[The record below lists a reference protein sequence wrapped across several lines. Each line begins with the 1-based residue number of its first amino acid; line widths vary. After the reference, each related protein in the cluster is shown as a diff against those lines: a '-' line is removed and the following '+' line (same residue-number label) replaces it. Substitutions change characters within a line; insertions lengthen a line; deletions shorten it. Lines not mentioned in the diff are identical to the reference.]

1 MIAMVPPNSSDAD
14 DSPSVGASATAPAPS
29 PAGGSTGDS
38 SGGVGAEK
46 LKGCFGVR
54 ERLKRHRE
62 EVAGKVMVP
71 EKWGKEELLKD
82 WIDYSAF
89 DRILA
94 AGRIA
99 SARASLAAEGQRNSR
114 RSWRRVESRC

>member
-1 MIAMVPPNSSDAD
+1 MILPINP
-14 DSPSVGASATAPAPS
+14 ASAAAPES
-29 PAGGSTGDS
+29 HDGS
-38 SGGVGAEK
+38 GVEK
-46 LKGCFGVR
+46 LLQPSKSSCGVR

-62 EVAGKVMVP
+62 EVAGKVTVP

-94 AGRIA
+94 AKRIA
-99 SARASLAAEGQRNSR
+99 TARASLAAEGRRAANSR
-114 RSWRRVESRC
+114 PALRVESRC

>member
-1 MIAMVPPNSSDAD
+1 MVPPNRSDSGD
-14 DSPSVGASATAPAPS
+14 RL
-29 PAGGSTGDS
+29 STGINSTPAESPVDGS
-38 SGGVGAEK
+38 PGDSGGGAEK
-46 LKGCFGVR
+46 FKGCCGFR

-62 EVAGKVMVP
+62 EVAGKVTVP

-99 SARASLAAEGQRNSR
+99 SARASLVAEG
-114 RSWRRVESRC
+114 RRVESRC

>member
-1 MIAMVPPNSSDAD
+1 MIPPNSSHPH
-14 DSPSVGASATAPAPS
+14 DSLSVVASATAPAPS
-29 PAGGSTGDS
+29 PAGASTGDS
-38 SGGVGAEK
+38 SSTVGPEK
-46 LKGCFGVR
+46 LKGCCGVR

-62 EVAGKVMVP
+62 EVAGKVTVP

-99 SARASLAAEGQRNSR
+99 SARASLAAEGQQNRSR
-114 RSWRRVESRC
+114 RRVESRC

>member
-1 MIAMVPPNSSDAD
+1 M
-14 DSPSVGASATAPAPS
+14 
-29 PAGGSTGDS
+29 
-38 SGGVGAEK
+38 
-46 LKGCFGVR
+46 KGCCGVR

-62 EVAGKVMVP
+62 EVAGKVTVP

-99 SARASLAAEGQRNSR
+99 SARASLAAEGQRASCRSR
-114 RSWRRVESRC
+114 RRVESRC